1 MKYNKETDEYI
12 LSANEMCL
20 YRDASTTLAKIQ
32 QHLDERVKEAMK
44 DTGEFLNRFMYDDF
58 RQELIN
64 NKLLIEEYDKDK
76 NVSAEIESMTHRALD
91 LGNGFNLVIEGDFQ
105 KGLKQKAS
113 LLTIKLQ
120 DISPI
125 ELKIEKRKGL

>member
-1 MKYNKETDEYI
+1 MKHNKETDEYI
-12 LSANEMCL
+12 LSANEMVL
-20 YRDASTTLAKIQ
+20 YRDASTTLALIQ
-32 QHLDERVKEAMK
+32 QHLDERVKEAIET
-44 DTGEFLNRFMYDDF
+44 TGEFLNRFMYDVF